1 MALALLHTWNGE
13 IMATRNEQGADILDR
28 YLAEV
33 TDDPV
38 SLDEVAEWAL
48 DKGLFRPAPL
58 DVRKMCRDVIAEGA
72 RSQKRFDGK
81 RWYRAKHTVR
91 TNVGG
96 VQLNLWADID
106 KNASHSFMSKSIGQR
121 RRSIADHC
129 FAMKMDAD
137 HYSEAN
143 PALPPIQP
151 VLDFSDD
158 VAEREAAEHA
168 EHEQKTAA

>member
-1 MALALLHTWNGE
+1 
-13 IMATRNEQGADILDR
+13 MATKKEQGADILDR

-38 SLDEVAEWAL
+38 TLDEVAEWAL
-48 DKGLFRPAPL
+48 GQGLFRPGPM
-58 DVRKMCRDVIAEGA
+58 DVRKLCRDVIAEGA

-81 RWYRAKHTVR
+81 RWYRAKHSLR

-121 RRSIADHC
+121 RRSIADDC
-129 FAMKMDAD
+129 FSIKMDAD
-137 HYSEAN
+137 HYSEAH
-143 PALPPIQP
+143 PDQPPIQP
-151 VLDFSDD
+151 VLDFTDD
-158 VAEREAAEHA
+158 VAEREAAERA
-168 EHEQKTAA
+168 ERDRKGAA